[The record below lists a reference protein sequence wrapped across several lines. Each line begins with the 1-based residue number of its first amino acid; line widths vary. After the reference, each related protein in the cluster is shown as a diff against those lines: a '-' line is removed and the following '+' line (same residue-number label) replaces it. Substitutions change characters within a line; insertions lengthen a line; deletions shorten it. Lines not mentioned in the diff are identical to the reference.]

1 MDIEVRADDEL
12 LRAAD
17 DEQCAIRFLACQV
30 AGIQSAVGVDRLRG
44 QLGVPEIPA
53 HHVGTAH
60 PQLTRHA
67 RGHVMALRIDDPDS
81 VRGASSRVGV
91 TVGERGE
98 QARRARERGFVR
110 LRASRTS
117 IRRATVSVSAASV
130 SASRIMGAGA

>member
-1 MDIEVRADDEL
+1 
-12 LRAAD
+12 
-17 DEQCAIRFLACQV
+17 
-30 AGIQSAVGVDRLRG
+30 
-44 QLGVPEIPA
+44 
-53 HHVGTAH
+53 
-60 PQLTRHA
+60 
-67 RGHVMALRIDDPDS
+67 MALRIDDPDS